1 MTTPISALE
10 HQPSDF
16 IREASLDA
24 INFYVDKL
32 SGIYL
37 PDDFKQAHGDVYHIK
52 YWKPE
57 NRLRGKFGRF
67 ALKHVQEEDDQAEI
81 DDILLMGTTIGLSG
95 LGRDGYM
102 ESLRHYSLQDK
113 VREVLEE
120 RELVGAPIRIDR
132 ADYGDTT
139 IVLGENG
146 DVNAFSAGGSSYD
159 FGRANAEG
167 RQQTCDVFERLLGN
181 AIKVINADPEPK
193 PRDRI
198 VN

>member
-32 SGIYL
+32 SGIY
-37 PDDFKQAHGDVYHIK
+37 
-52 YWKPE
+52 
-57 NRLRGKFGRF
+57 
-67 ALKHVQEEDDQAEI
+67 
-81 DDILLMGTTIGLSG
+81 LLMGTTIGLSG